1 MSQAIIKAT
10 DSTEQAKRALQAAIV
25 DTFLDFFRVR
35 FDETIAEVAGTARGE
50 YLRGR
55 VDAAKEKLQALKD
68 LEKRERDAER
78 RRREIKR
85 ENDAHR
91 RPPNR
96 L

>member
-1 MSQAIIKAT
+1 MSQAIIRAT
-10 DSTEQAKRALQAAIV
+10 DPTAQAKEALQAAIV

-35 FDETIAEVAGTARGE
+35 FDETITEVGGTARGE

-55 VDAAKEKLQALKD
+55 VYAAKEKLQALKD
-68 LEKRERDAER
+68 LEQRERDAER

-91 RPPNR
+91 RPPKR
-96 L
+96 P